1 MFHLCV
7 VCLLENGSSWL
18 PFAATGLDSAKSQ
31 FNRKFFEVGMFE
43 QLQQIELCVTKGC
56 NDGTFACE
64 SHLHTSFSPLNAFD
78 SGICNLQPGWS
89 VCSYRKLVRKV
100 CIRLWQDKSCSSG
113 RPCTSP
119 FGFGQ
124 ICKKFPRHM
133 QKACQHAFDGKKNQR
148 SKKLTMRIT
157 QGNPSMLNSVEHEG
171 SVKVFVSVSHAF
183 CASSNLPILI
193 IFQ

>member
-1 MFHLCV
+1 MCCQSCQRVQFGDMCRSDVYTPFKHV
-7 VCLLENGSSWL
+7 IQFVAWFWRL
-18 PFAATGLDSAKSQ
+18 PLADRLKFAATENWSNK
-31 FNRKFFEVGMFE
+31 
-43 QLQQIELCVTKGC
+43 CVLGC
-56 NDGTFACE
+56 GN
-64 SHLHTSFSPLNAFD
+64 
-78 SGICNLQPGWS
+78 
-89 VCSYRKLVRKV
+89 
-100 CIRLWQDKSCSSG
+100 KSCSYG

-133 QKACQHAFDGKKNQR
+133 QKACQQKNQR
-148 SKKLTMRIT
+148 STKLTMRIT